1 MKKLTAAIVVISVL
15 FHLNN
20 GLIAQQQK
28 TIAEVYSTEMGSFSG
43 PLAPVSAVTNDST
56 IDVFFYHLQL
66 QPAIDSAFIMG
77 SVAVHF
83 KSQVNGLQSFMLDL
97 HQALEV
103 DSITG
108 SSFFHRQSDSL
119 IIHLTS
125 ALNAGDFATVQ
136 IHYHGQPELAGG
148 YKGLRYES
156 HGDNEPLLVTLS
168 TPWLA
173 HYWFPCK
180 DGPADKADS
189 VYVDITIPNRLYNN
203 LPLKAI
209 SNGMLWQEV
218 VSNETTTFSW
228 RHRYPIVSYYIMMAI
243 SNYVL
248 LEDSY
253 CSDDHCFP
261 LEYYV
266 FAEDSAVARQGVALV
281 PEMIS
286 LFESLFGPYPFRN
299 EKYGMTQLGFYGAI
313 ENQTNSVINS
323 LSPEW
328 EMVIVHELAHMWF
341 GCQITCSDWHH
352 GWLNEGFATY
362 TEALWKEHRYG
373 FNAYSA
379 YMAAKGWYQGG
390 TVHLEETNDPF
401 QIFIPIIYNKGAWV
415 LHMLRSL
422 MGEAMFFDFLKN
434 YASMPELEFG
444 HVSTEQFRALVEAAY
459 GSDLE
464 WFFDQWV
471 YDAYY
476 PSYNYNFSQ
485 EGNDFF
491 LQLYQMQ
498 GEQGR
503 RPLYITPL
511 DLRFSFADFS
521 DTIVRIQNDQ
531 INQMYQFTFD
541 KIVTSVQP
549 DPWQWLLHSATH
561 NPELPVGISRQ
572 SKRDSFRIFPNP
584 GWGSMMLETAE
595 DFKLPALMTI
605 TGMKGNNLFSQKI
618 VSKAQLI
625 NLQSLTEGM
634 YLLRLQ
640 NAEGINTRAKKIVI
654 QR

>member
-1 MKKLTAAIVVISVL
+1 
-15 FHLNN
+15 
-20 GLIAQQQK
+20 
-28 TIAEVYSTEMGSFSG
+28 
-43 PLAPVSAVTNDST
+43 
-56 IDVFFYHLQL
+56 
-66 QPAIDSAFIMG
+66 
-77 SVAVHF
+77 
-83 KSQVNGLQSFMLDL
+83 MLDL

-103 DSITG
+103 DSISG
-108 SSFFHRQSDSL
+108 SSFFQRQSDSL
-119 IIHLTS
+119 IIYLAS
-125 ALNAGDFATVQ
+125 ALDAGDTFTVQ

-156 HGDNEPLLVTLS
+156 HGNNEPLIATLS

-189 VYVDITIPNRLYNN
+189 VYVDITIPNRIYNN

-209 SNGMLWQEV
+209 SNGMLWQEA

-281 PEMIS
+281 PDMIS
-286 LFESLFGPYPFRN
+286 LFENLFGPYPFRN

-362 TEALWKEHRYG
+362 AEALWKEYRYG

-379 YMAAKGWYQGG
+379 YMAAKGWYQSG
-390 TVHLEETNDPF
+390 TVHLDETDDPF

-422 MGEAMFFDFLKN
+422 MGDALFFDFLKN
-434 YASMPELEFG
+434 YASLPELEFG
-444 HVSTEQFRALVEAAY
+444 HVSTEQFQALAEDAF

-471 YDAYY
+471 YDEYY
-476 PSYNYNFSQ
+476 PSYNYNYHQ
-485 EGNDFF
+485 EGGLFQ
-491 LQLYQMQ
+491 LQLHQMQ

-503 RPLYITPL
+503 RPLFITPL
-511 DLRFSFADFS
+511 DLRISFDDFS
-521 DTIVRIQNDQ
+521 DTTIRIWNDQ
-531 INQMYQFTFD
+531 LNQYFSFSFD
-541 KIVTSVQP
+541 KQISAVEL
-549 DPWQWLLHSATH
+549 DPWQWLLHSATF
-561 NPELPVGISRQ
+561 NPELPVGINKQNR
-572 SKRDSFRIFPNP
+572 KEIFSIYPNP
-584 GWGSMMLETAE
+584 GWGSIMLET
-595 DFKLPALMTI
+595 DHTFSLPATMTI
-605 TGMKGNNLFSQKI
+605 TGMKGDEILRHEILNR
-618 VSKAQLI
+618 AQLI
-625 NLQSLTEGM
+625 NIQSLSEGI

-640 NAEGINTRAKKIVI
+640 NTQGIVTRAKKLVI
-654 QR
+654 KR